1 MERKAGSAAVVTAEA
16 VATALKGRVAT
27 QEEEKVLRM
36 RYGAKFDAG
45 APLARAAG
53 DNEELGDELLL
64 IEMQLFKA
72 MRAKRAGPVAVPS
85 TRNAAKD
92 KIVRSLKTKKK

>member
-16 VATALKGRVAT
+16 VTTALKSRVAT
-27 QEEEKVLRM
+27 QEEEKVLRL
-36 RYGAKFDAG
+36 RYGAGVDVE
-45 APLARAAG
+45 APLPRAAG
-53 DNEELGDELLL
+53 NNAELADELLV

-72 MRAKRAGPVAVPS
+72 MKSKRTGPVLVPS
-85 TRNAAKD
+85 IRNAAKD